1 VGKKPLLRPQL
12 LNILLLLVAAA
23 GCKEVMAGVVV
34 VLAGIE
40 QIQDLPLLPV
50 LQ

>member
-1 VGKKPLLRPQL
+1 
-12 LNILLLLVAAA
+12 LNILLLLAVAA
-23 GCKEVMAGVVV
+23 EYRDLMVPVVV

-40 QIQDLPLLPV
+40 QQQDLPLLPV